1 MVRYIKNRRDRDIG
15 RERERA
21 REMDSKRQE
30 RKVLGGRG
38 RVADTDGA
46 VMRERRKKERER
58 KKWAIEIIQEIKQR

>member
-30 RKVLGGRG
+30 RKFLGGRG

-58 KKWAIEIIQEIKQR
+58 KKWAI

>member
-30 RKVLGGRG
+30 RNVLGGRG

-58 KKWAIEIIQEIKQR
+58 KKWAI